1 MYKDS
6 DGMARIALHV
16 WNGDLVKVPVM
27 MSRVARQDLETT
39 VKSQ

>member
-1 MYKDS
+1 
-6 DGMARIALHV
+6 MARFALH
-16 WNGDLVKVPVM
+16 GDLVKVPVM

>member
-1 MYKDS
+1 
-6 DGMARIALHV
+6 MARFALHV

-27 MSRVARQDLETT
+27 MSRVARQDLEPT